1 MVSFISKKINE
12 EENEE
17 NLGKLLREA
26 RGKKGLSIETAS
38 NLTGINVKYLIAFE
52 ENDFGKLPEGIYAD
66 KFLKTY
72 ADFLSLG
79 KKNILLFPI
88 IKTSSH
94 NKELRQLR
102 FEQESRWKKIK
113 RFILSPL
120 FIKNTLLFIITIFG
134 ISYLYSIGYAI
145 TKPPKLDIFEPN
157 NDIVINNYQIKI
169 KGETEK
175 EAKIFINN
183 REIFCSQNGDFSE
196 TLDLKKGVNIVK
208 ISAQKKYGK
217 DSVVYRKIL
226 VEESQ
231 GEEAVTVK

>member
-102 FEQESRWKKIK
+102 FEHESRWKKIK